1 MKKFLC
7 MILLIPFIGISQ
19 AKTVV
24 SVTRV
29 FPKADKVAEF
39 EKALAVT
46 LTKLVQNGPPNRRR
60 NRFEHIV
67 HCLTIGK
74 L

>member
-1 MKKFLC
+1 MLRNALPGC
-7 MILLIPFIGISQ
+7 RNPVLHGQSSTQ
-19 AKTVV
+19 
-24 SVTRV
+24 
-29 FPKADKVAEF
+29 F